1 MQVISFMTV
10 SFKNACFAFALL
22 LILTSVSCAPKQ
34 EISDK
39 KVPHGIILPDT
50 MAAIITDLQIVE
62 SSLRQQKMDGKA
74 TDSIAKQAFE
84 MIFIK
89 YRISR
94 EDLEKSTAYYQ
105 DNLETYEAIYSSV
118 ITRLTQI
125 QTEIN
130 STE

>member
-1 MQVISFMTV
+1 MTV
-10 SFKNACFAFALL
+10 SLKISCFAFALL

-39 KVPHGIILPDT
+39 KVPNGIILPDT
-50 MAAIITDLQIVE
+50 MAAIITDLQIAE
-62 SSLRQQKMDGKA
+62 SSLRQQKIDGKA

-84 MIFIK
+84 MIFVK
-89 YRISR
+89 YKISR

-105 DNLETYEAIYSSV
+105 DNLDTYEAIYSSV